1 MALGARAEL
10 SPAPAHR
17 RPARVLGIMQKREQV
32 PALRHKWGVQY
43 AYWPIVYMGFSVSC
57 PTCTMDMASMHIG
70 PFRIW
75 DFPILEEKGQYA
87 YWHGPYAKWGV
98 QYAYWTFMK
107 SSMHIGHFSM
117 SSLHTGLHEIQY
129 ANWMSSMHM
138 GPVFKWGPT
147 YIWAWRE
154 SREVL
159 T

>member
-1 MALGARAEL
+1 
-10 SPAPAHR
+10 
-17 RPARVLGIMQKREQV
+17 
-32 PALRHKWGVQY
+32 
-43 AYWPIVYMGFSVSC
+43 
-57 PTCTMDMASMHIG
+57 MDMASMHIG
-70 PFRIW
+70 PFRTW

-87 YWHGPYAKWGV
+87 YWYGPYAKWGV

-147 YIWAWRE
+147 DMCNRRE
-154 SREVL
+154 AEFSRKKETNHCLATLVEGRKRERQQTFQL
-159 T
+159 RAACRWLP